1 MRPSSR
7 QAGLSTASGQT
18 GHMLRGP
25 RTGTGCSDILIRN
38 PTDPVIHT
46 ESAYMPTLFVVAGP
60 NGSGKSTL
68 TRKGGFRGAEVI
80 DPDTL
85 ARDMPSG
92 EAAREALRHRRLA
105 LEEHRSH
112 LVETTPRRDWYY
124 PSHRGC
130 AAGILQGHPAL
141 NITQFT
147 RSGTGP
153 YPEPGRAW
161 WSRCSGS
168 RRSPPV
174 PVIIFQPVGSNCLG
188 RRIIALRQFQPG
200 STTLGYSHFLGR
212 SIVDFR
218 QRSRLGCLHSCP
230 YNGVARMMMS
240 KQAFKKIHESYTV
253 LLVGRWL
260 ASGIVQSINIRV

>member
-1 MRPSSR
+1 MVQTSGVRWLSCTSKENQRPHRPKSQDFRKIGATESRRTLRLSSR
-7 QAGLSTASGQT
+7 QAGLSMASGQT

-112 LVETTPRRDWYY
+112 LVETTL
-124 PSHRGC
+124 
-130 AAGILQGHPAL
+130 A
-141 NITQFT
+141 
-147 RSGTGP
+147 GTGIIRHIGAARREYYRVTLQYISLSSP
-153 YPEPGRAW
+153 DQALDRIRSRVALGGHDVPEVDVR
-161 WSRCSGS
+161 RRF
-168 RRSPPV
+168 RRSY
-174 PVIIFQPVGSNCLG
+174 SNLSAA
-188 RRIIALRQFQPG
+188 IALADEFLLYDNSNQDQPHQEMAIYREG
-200 STTLGYSHFLGR
+200 ALWISDSAPDWAVR
-212 SIVDFR
+212 AA
-218 QRSRLGCLHSCP
+218 Q
-230 YNGVARMMMS
+230 
-240 KQAFKKIHESYTV
+240 K
-253 LLVGRWL
+253 
-260 ASGIVQSINIRV
+260 